1 MKKINK
7 LRPLALII
15 VFFLSFTLLGQF
27 AAPSR
32 FASAQDAP
40 FNTATPDA
48 NGYIYHTVRENEYCY
63 TIAELYNTSVER
75 IISLNNLDLNCT
87 IFVGRTLLVAIVT
100 ATAVPPTAEP
110 VPAQP
115 TFPPQEAQPTQPPAD
130 FVPEPT
136 AMLDTGK
143 VCIILFH
150 DVDGNGMRT
159 DGENFLY
166 GGEVSIN
173 DRTGTVSR
181 VSTTVAGDPDTT
193 KPMCFEQLPPG
204 EYNISIAVPDGFNNT
219 TATNHAITVVS
230 GETIT
235 IDFGAQEA
243 TPEDMNMQGEARA
256 LSPLLFILGGVILL
270 SGLGLLFYMVRARKR

>member
-75 IISLNNLDLNCT
+75 IISLNNLDLDCT

-115 TFPPQEAQPTQPPAD
+115 TVPPQEAQPTQPPAD

-270 SGLGLLFYMVRARKR
+270 SGLGLLFYMIRARKR

>member
-1 MKKINK
+1 
-7 LRPLALII
+7 
-15 VFFLSFTLLGQF
+15 
-27 AAPSR
+27 
-32 FASAQDAP
+32 
-40 FNTATPDA
+40 
-48 NGYIYHTVRENEYCY
+48 
-63 TIAELYNTSVER
+63 
-75 IISLNNLDLNCT
+75 
-87 IFVGRTLLVAIVT
+87 
-100 ATAVPPTAEP
+100 
-110 VPAQP
+110 
-115 TFPPQEAQPTQPPAD
+115 
-130 FVPEPT
+130 
-136 AMLDTGK
+136 
-143 VCIILFH
+143 
-150 DVDGNGMRT
+150 MRT

-270 SGLGLLFYMVRARKR
+270 SGLGLLFYMIRARKR

>member
-75 IISLNNLDLNCT
+75 IISLNNLDLDCT

>member
-7 LRPLALII
+7 LGPLALII

-48 NGYIYHTVRENEYCY
+48 NGYIYHTVRENEFCY

-115 TFPPQEAQPTQPPAD
+115 TVPPQEAQPTQPPAD

-270 SGLGLLFYMVRARKR
+270 SGLGLLFYMIRARKR

>member
-7 LRPLALII
+7 LGPLALII

-75 IISLNNLDLNCT
+75 IISLNNLDLDCT

-115 TFPPQEAQPTQPPAD
+115 TVPPQEAQPTQPPAD

-270 SGLGLLFYMVRARKR
+270 SGLGLLFYMIRARKR

>member
-75 IISLNNLDLNCT
+75 IISLNNLDLDCT

-115 TFPPQEAQPTQPPAD
+115 TVPPQEAQPTQPPAD

-235 IDFGAQEA
+235 IDFGAQKA

>member
-7 LRPLALII
+7 LGPLALII

-75 IISLNNLDLNCT
+75 IISLNNLDLDCT

-115 TFPPQEAQPTQPPAD
+115 TVPPQEAQPTQPPAD

>member
-1 MKKINK
+1 
-7 LRPLALII
+7 
-15 VFFLSFTLLGQF
+15 
-27 AAPSR
+27 
-32 FASAQDAP
+32 
-40 FNTATPDA
+40 
-48 NGYIYHTVRENEYCY
+48 
-63 TIAELYNTSVER
+63 
-75 IISLNNLDLNCT
+75 
-87 IFVGRTLLVAIVT
+87 
-100 ATAVPPTAEP
+100 
-110 VPAQP
+110 
-115 TFPPQEAQPTQPPAD
+115 
-130 FVPEPT
+130 
-136 AMLDTGK
+136 MLDTGK

-270 SGLGLLFYMVRARKR
+270 SGLGLLFYMIRARKR

>member
-1 MKKINK
+1 M
-7 LRPLALII
+7 II

-75 IISLNNLDLNCT
+75 IISLNNLDLDCT

-115 TFPPQEAQPTQPPAD
+115 TVPPQEAQPTQPPAD

>member
-7 LRPLALII
+7 LGPLALII

-48 NGYIYHTVRENEYCY
+48 NGYIYHTVRENEFCY

-115 TFPPQEAQPTQPPAD
+115 TVPPQEAQPTQPPAD

>member
-7 LRPLALII
+7 LGPLALII

>member
-7 LRPLALII
+7 LGPLALII

-75 IISLNNLDLNCT
+75 IISLNNLDLDCT

-115 TFPPQEAQPTQPPAD
+115 TVPPQEAQLTQPPAD

-270 SGLGLLFYMVRARKR
+270 SGLGLLFYMIRARKR

>member
-7 LRPLALII
+7 LGPLALII

-48 NGYIYHTVRENEYCY
+48 NGYIYHTVRENEFCY

-75 IISLNNLDLNCT
+75 IISLNNLDLDCT

-115 TFPPQEAQPTQPPAD
+115 TVPPQEAQPTQPPAD

-270 SGLGLLFYMVRARKR
+270 SGLGLLFYMIRARKR

>member
-48 NGYIYHTVRENEYCY
+48 NGYIYHTVRENEFCY

-75 IISLNNLDLNCT
+75 IISLNNLDLDCT

-115 TFPPQEAQPTQPPAD
+115 TVPPQEAQPTQPPAD

-270 SGLGLLFYMVRARKR
+270 SGLGLLFYMIRARKR

>member
-115 TFPPQEAQPTQPPAD
+115 TVPPQEAQPTQPPAD

>member
-7 LRPLALII
+7 LGPLALII

-75 IISLNNLDLNCT
+75 IISLNNLDLDCT

-115 TFPPQEAQPTQPPAD
+115 TIPPQEAQPTQPPAD

>member
-75 IISLNNLDLNCT
+75 IISLNNLDLDCT

-110 VPAQP
+110 VLAQP
-115 TFPPQEAQPTQPPAD
+115 TIPPQEAQPTQPPAD

>member
-75 IISLNNLDLNCT
+75 IISLNNLDLDCT

-115 TFPPQEAQPTQPPAD
+115 TVPPQEAQPTQPPAD

-270 SGLGLLFYMVRARKR
+270 SGLGLLFYMVRARER

>member
-7 LRPLALII
+7 LGPLALII

-115 TFPPQEAQPTQPPAD
+115 TVPPQEAQPTQPPAD

>member
-115 TFPPQEAQPTQPPAD
+115 TVPPQEAQPTQPPAD

-270 SGLGLLFYMVRARKR
+270 SGLGLLFYMIRARKR

>member
-7 LRPLALII
+7 LGPLALII

-115 TFPPQEAQPTQPPAD
+115 TVPPQEAQPTQPPAD

-270 SGLGLLFYMVRARKR
+270 SGLGLLFYMIRARKR